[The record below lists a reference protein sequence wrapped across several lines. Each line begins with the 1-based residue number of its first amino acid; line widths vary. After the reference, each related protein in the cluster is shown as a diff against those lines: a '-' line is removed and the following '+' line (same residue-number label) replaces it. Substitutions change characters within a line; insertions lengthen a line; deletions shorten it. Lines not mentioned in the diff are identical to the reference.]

1 MEMSYP
7 LEGIRVLGLEQYVA
21 GPDCTLW
28 LANAGAEVIKI
39 ERPGVGEAR
48 RNYPPV
54 VEDSNGNKAFGGF
67 MIYNRCKK
75 SLTLDLQSEKGR
87 EVYKELIGHAD
98 VVVENLAPGSVD
110 RLGIGYDALQKI
122 NPRLIYAAMSGFGRL
137 EELKGIYSNRP
148 AFDPVIQA
156 MSGITDQIGSEGA
169 PPPYGFPGLAD
180 LYSGTVTA
188 YSIML
193 ALFMREKTGEG
204 QFIDSCMYDN
214 LVALNAM
221 GIMTYSLTGQV
232 LTRGR
237 SLTFQAPAGV
247 YKVKDGTYVALL
259 VANELLWPKFCKAI
273 EREDLIKNPK
283 TVTGSERFKNKEFL
297 EPIVQ
302 EWMAARTKD
311 EVVDILLKNGV
322 PTGPVQSVEDLV
334 KCPHLKAR
342 KMLVEVEDPVA
353 GKRIFARNPIR
364 MSKAKEVP
372 PVPAPRLGEHTDS
385 ILKELLNY
393 DEERIQDLRKGK
405 VV

>member
-1 MEMSYP
+1 MSISYP
-7 LEGIRVLGLEQYVA
+7 LEGVRVLGLEQYVA

-54 VEDSNGNKAFGGF
+54 VEGPKGNKAFGGF
-67 MIYNRCKK
+67 MIYNRYKK
-75 SLTLDLQSEKGR
+75 SLTLNIQTDKGR
-87 EVYKELIGHAD
+87 EVYKELIKHTD
-98 VVVENLAPGSVD
+98 VVVENLAPKTVD
-110 RLGIGYDALQKI
+110 KLGLGYDVLQQI
-122 NPRLIYAAMSGFGRL
+122 NPRLIYAAMSGFGRS
-137 EELKGIYSNRP
+137 EDFKGVYSERP

-156 MSGITDQIGSEGA
+156 MSGITDQIGEEGR

-180 LYSGTVTA
+180 LYASIVTA

-204 QFIDSCMYDN
+204 QFIDSSMYDN

-221 GIMTYSLTGQV
+221 GIMTYSLKGQV

-237 SLTFQAPAGV
+237 TLTFQAPAGV
-247 YKVKDGTYVALL
+247 YKVKDGSYVALL
-259 VANELLWPKFCKAI
+259 VANELLWPNFCKALQ
-273 EREDLIKNPK
+273 REDLIENPK
-283 TVTGSERFKNKEFL
+283 TITGSERFKNKDFL

-302 EWMAARTKD
+302 DWMAERTK
-311 EVVDILLKNGV
+311 EQVVDTLLKNGI
-322 PTGPVQSVEDLV
+322 PAGPVQNTEDLM

-342 KMLVEVEDPVA
+342 KMFIEVEDPIA
-353 GKRIFARNPIR
+353 GKRTFARNPVR

-372 PVPAPRLGEHTDS
+372 PIHAPRLGEHTES
-385 ILKELLNY
+385 VLKDILNY
-393 DEERIQDLRKGK
+393 NEQKIEELRMEKI
-405 VV
+405 V

>member
-1 MEMSYP
+1 MTLSYP
-7 LEGIRVLGLEQYVA
+7 LEGLRVLGLEQYVA

-54 VEDSNGNKAFGGF
+54 VEDSIGNKAFGGF
-67 MIYNRCKK
+67 MIYNRYKK
-75 SLTLDLQSEKGR
+75 SLTLDLQTNKGR
-87 EVYKELIGHAD
+87 EVYRELIKQTD
-98 VVVENLAPGSVD
+98 VVVENLAPKTVD
-110 RLGIGYDALQKI
+110 KLGLGYDVLQGI

-137 EELKGIYSNRP
+137 EEFKGVYSERP

-156 MSGITDQIGSEGA
+156 MSGITDQIGEEGK

-180 LYSGTVTA
+180 LYASIVTA

-204 QFIDSCMYDN
+204 QFIDSSMYDN

-221 GIMTYSLTGQV
+221 GIMTYSLKGQV

-237 SLTFQAPAGV
+237 TLTFQAPAGV
-247 YKVKDGTYVALL
+247 YKVKDGSYVALL
-259 VANELLWPKFCKAI
+259 VANDPLWPKFCKAI
-273 EREDLIKNPK
+273 QREDLVENPK
-283 TVTGSERFKNKEFL
+283 TITGSERFKNKDFL

-302 EWMAARTKD
+302 DWMMERTKE
-311 EVVDILLKNGV
+311 EVVDILLKNGI
-322 PTGPVQSVEDLV
+322 PAGAVQNIEDLM

-342 KMLVEVEDPVA
+342 KMFVEFDDPIA

-372 PVPAPRLGEHTDS
+372 PVRAPRLGEHTES
-385 ILKELLNY
+385 ILRDLLQYDQQKIEEL
-393 DEERIQDLRKGK
+393 RRGK
-405 VV
+405 II

>member
-1 MEMSYP
+1 MTISYP
-7 LEGIRVLGLEQYVA
+7 LEGVRVLGLEQYVA

-48 RNYPPV
+48 RTYPPV
-54 VEDSNGNKAFGGF
+54 IEDSKGNKAFGGF
-67 MIYNRCKK
+67 MIYNRYKK
-75 SLTLDLQSEKGR
+75 SLTLDLQTDKGR
-87 EVYKELIGHAD
+87 EVYKELIKYTD
-98 VVVENLAPGSVD
+98 VVVENLAPKTVD
-110 RLGIGYDALQKI
+110 KLGLGYDVLRRI

-137 EELKGIYSNRP
+137 EEFKGVYSERP

-156 MSGITDQIGSEGA
+156 MSGITDQIGEEGK

-180 LYSGTVTA
+180 LYASIVTA

-204 QFIDSCMYDN
+204 QFIDSSMYDN

-221 GIMTYSLTGQV
+221 GIMTYSLKGQV

-237 SLTFQAPAGV
+237 TLTFQAPAGV
-247 YKVKDGTYVALL
+247 YKVKDGSYVALL
-259 VANELLWPKFCKAI
+259 VANEPLWPKFCKAI
-273 EREDLIKNPK
+273 QREDLIENPK
-283 TVTGSERFKNKEFL
+283 TTTGSQRFKNKDFL

-302 EWMAARTKD
+302 DWMADRTK
-311 EVVDILLKNGV
+311 EQVVDILLKNGI
-322 PTGPVQSVEDLV
+322 PAGAVQNIEDLM

-342 KMLVEVEDPVA
+342 KMFVEFDDPIA
-353 GKRIFARNPIR
+353 GKRIFAKNPVR

-372 PVPAPRLGEHTDS
+372 PMRAPRLGEHTES
-385 ILKELLNY
+385 VLKELLKY
-393 DEERIQDLRKGK
+393 DEQEIEGLRKDRI
-405 VV
+405 V